1 MGLILV
7 YHAKGKKKVN
17 VSKDFLRD
25 RTLKSSESG
34 GKLCNVES
42 PDIIKPCFVAKLSHW
57 FLAIEYQN
65 SQVSEAVAIKSFQSQ
80 NGEAFRYS
88 SSSYAL

>member
-1 MGLILV
+1 
-7 YHAKGKKKVN
+7 
-17 VSKDFLRD
+17 
-25 RTLKSSESG
+25 
-34 GKLCNVES
+34 
-42 PDIIKPCFVAKLSHW
+42 VAKLSHW